1 MCLEVSAICGNL
13 RKPHLL
19 NECFQWTPTGIKV
32 KRYTLNESLWND
44 MKEAGLKFYDLHRK
58 HFMIMK
64 KQLFSQTDAWTIDT
78 YKKRKLDDDD
88 NQDEIEEIKD

>member
-1 MCLEVSAICGNL
+1 
-13 RKPHLL
+13 
-19 NECFQWTPTGIKV
+19 
-32 KRYTLNESLWND
+32 